1 MNSMLHTA
9 GGLAVVIALI
19 LGVAWLLRGAQ
30 RFGVRGHGLLR
41 IVASQALST
50 RERVVVVEL
59 ADTWL
64 VLGVAPGQVSR
75 LARLA
80 RPASPASPASPTSPT
95 SLAPSGGVSDAAP
108 GVVPGVAPSVFSGA
122 ASYPSPAAAAPTAG
136 FQGWLERAMQRGA
149 SQK

>member
-1 MNSMLHTA
+1 MNNALNTA

-41 IVASQALST
+41 VVASQALST

-80 RPASPASPASPTSPT
+80 RPASPTIPV
-95 SLAPSGGVSDAAP
+95 PSGGVSGVAP
-108 GVVPGVAPSVFSGA
+108 GVASDVDSGAAPSAVSGA
-122 ASYPSPAAAAPTAG
+122 ASFPSSTTPAPAAG

-149 SQK
+149 SLK

>member
-1 MNSMLHTA
+1 MNSALHTA

-41 IVASQALST
+41 IVASQALGT

-80 RPASPASPASPTSPT
+80 RPAIPV
-95 SLAPSGGVSDAAP
+95 PSGGVSDAAS
-108 GVVPGVAPSVFSGA
+108 GAGIGVASGAVVGATSGAPSGA
-122 ASYPSPAAAAPTAG
+122 ASAASATTTAPAAG
-136 FQGWLERAMQRGA
+136 FQRWLERAMQRGA
-149 SQK
+149 SPK